1 MRNSHNHRTTSTTD
15 LKLATQYEVSDALL
29 KHAAKFLDLNDSGRY
44 LLTIISTTI
53 GGPSSEVKTNLSH
66 YTRATG
72 KKWETIRNLWEE
84 LIALGYIRETTDQLS
99 NYHAYLNKDL
109 IRATIEGF
117 TVPEK
122 YKRHTARGVAKA
134 AHEAKEAANPVN
146 LFLVKDAP
154 VEEPVI
160 TEQAKAT
167 VTPITKAKP
176 TNGNRELVQTFNRTF
191 GTEYTYNGGG
201 GWCNDTNSNI
211 PFETLREQLKL
222 KGGDMPMTGTEQAP
236 KVVEGNQS

>member
-1 MRNSHNHRTTSTTD
+1 MKNSYNHNKTFTTD
-15 LKLATQYEVSDALL
+15 LKLSTQYEVTDVLV
-29 KHAAKFLDLNDSGRY
+29 KHSTKFIDLNTTGR
-44 LLTIISTTI
+44 LLLISISSTI
-53 GGPSSEVKTNLSH
+53 GGKSSEVKTNFSN
-66 YTRATG
+66 YSKATG
-72 KKWETIRNLWEE
+72 AKWETIRDLWEK
-84 LIALGYIRETTDQLS
+84 LIDLDYISETTDQLG
-99 NYHAYLNKDL
+99 NYHAYLNKEL
-109 IRATIEGF
+109 IRATIEGVV
-117 TVPEK
+117 VPEK

-191 GTEYTYNGGG
+191 GTEYTYSSGG